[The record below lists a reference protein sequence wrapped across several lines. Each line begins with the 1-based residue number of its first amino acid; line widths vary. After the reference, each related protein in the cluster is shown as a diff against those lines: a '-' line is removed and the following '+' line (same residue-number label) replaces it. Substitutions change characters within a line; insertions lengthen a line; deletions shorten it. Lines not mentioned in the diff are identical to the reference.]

1 MLAQKSSTLCN
12 GTSCDYY
19 GTKKRALAEEFINW
33 FGSAEIQG
41 QWAQKFGTM
50 PTNLG
55 AVDMAQED
63 VKKLHDSLVVQDM
76 DWDFITEHINEW
88 VEKITLDI
96 Q

>member
-1 MLAQKSSTLCN
+1 M
-12 GTSCDYY
+12 
-19 GTKKRALAEEFINW
+19 AE
-33 FGSAEIQG
+33 
-41 QWAQKFGTM
+41 
-50 PTNLG
+50 
-55 AVDMAQED
+55 ED